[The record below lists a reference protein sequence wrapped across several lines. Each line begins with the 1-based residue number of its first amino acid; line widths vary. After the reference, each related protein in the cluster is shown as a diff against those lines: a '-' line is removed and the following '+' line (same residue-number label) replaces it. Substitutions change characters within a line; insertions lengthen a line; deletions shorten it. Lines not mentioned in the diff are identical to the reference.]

1 MIWLYRICLLFVIG
15 ALAAVAPSPAA
26 KAPLTLEA
34 VREFPDPEKRAQEA
48 TKFAEETVK
57 KVVKTF
63 HDGEVEQGKQM
74 LDEVLTAVELAYQS
88 LESTGKDARRKPKHF
103 KRLEI
108 ATRRLAGDLRD
119 VAKSLN
125 FDEQPF
131 VEPVIAR
138 VEEINGELLTAIM
151 TKKKK

>member
-15 ALAAVAPSPAA
+15 ALAAVPPLPAA

-34 VREFPDPEKRAQEA
+34 VQALPDPEKRANEA
-48 TKFAEETVK
+48 TKFAQETVK
-57 KVVKTF
+57 NVVKTF
-63 HDGEVEQGKQM
+63 HDGEVDQGKQM
-74 LDEVLTAVELAYQS
+74 LVDIQTAVELAYES

-108 ATRRLAGDLRD
+108 ATRKLAGDLTD

-131 VEPVIAR
+131 IEPVIAK
-138 VEEINGELLTAIM
+138 VEEINAKLLTAIM